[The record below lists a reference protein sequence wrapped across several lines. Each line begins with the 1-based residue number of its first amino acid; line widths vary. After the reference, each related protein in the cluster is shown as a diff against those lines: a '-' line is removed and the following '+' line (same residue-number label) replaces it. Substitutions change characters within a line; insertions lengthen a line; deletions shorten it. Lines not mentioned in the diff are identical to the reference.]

1 VVPDPQFATQ
11 VHRVVPLAHTS
22 GTTTHLRLE
31 VQHDAG
37 AQFPSHYAHSQTP
50 RIRRAWQSFAGA
62 MRRMEQRLGN
72 GFALPLTRRG
82 LKRVAQVV
90 PERLHAPAL
99 DYARQ
104 RAAYQARLYDA
115 AHTLVHHDCHPG
127 NWFWREDMPGLLD
140 WQLCRLG
147 EGVGDVAYL
156 LGTSLA
162 PESLADQEDALLQVY
177 AEALVAN
184 GGSLPGGISH
194 LAQRYRVHLAY
205 AFEAMLMTVAIGG
218 FMPLSSSLELVKRT
232 AAAVDRNGSLTTAR
246 MWQG

>member
-1 VVPDPQFATQ
+1 MVPDPQFATQ

-194 LAQRYRVHLAY
+194 LAQRYRVHLA
-205 AFEAMLMTVAIGG
+205 
-218 FMPLSSSLELVKRT
+218 
-232 AAAVDRNGSLTTAR
+232 
-246 MWQG
+246 